1 MTNNPGPM
9 NDRIEDAKR
18 RYAAARKAYS
28 NYVESDEDSQPSDS
42 QEVIQRTHVSNDEH
56 VETPDAPAH
65 EGDAPAAEPEAAA
78 GPERSK
84 AAEPV
89 DADGE
94 ETLGDPTPEERI
106 VELETELKEVND
118 RLLRQA
124 AEFQNFRRRMQRE
137 KKKFHRSGKKE
148 VILPML
154 DVLDDFQ
161 RSIEAAEQLQ
171 EQDDLNAAYKSLKS
185 GVEMVF
191 EKFIAELEGIGVEA
205 IKAEGEPFNEELHEA
220 MMQQPAP
227 DGVEEGTVLKE
238 IRRGYWLDDHVLRH
252 SRVIVAS

>member
-1 MTNNPGPM
+1 MTNDSGFM

-28 NYVESDEDSQPSDS
+28 NYAESDADSRSSDS
-42 QEVIQRTHVSNDEH
+42 QEATQHTHVSNDEH

-65 EGDAPAAEPEAAA
+65 QNDTPANNPEAATDTDTDEA
-78 GPERSK
+78 S
-84 AAEPV
+84 EP
-89 DADGE
+89 AGE
-94 ETLGDPTPEERI
+94 ETPGDPTPEERI
-106 VELETELKEVND
+106 VELETELEEVND

-171 EQDDLNAAYKSLKS
+171 EQDDLEAAYESLRS

-191 EKFIAELEGIGVEA
+191 DKFMAELQGIGVET
-205 IKAEGEPFNEELHEA
+205 IEAEGEPFNEELHEA

-227 DGVEEGTVLKE
+227 DDVAEGTVLQE
-238 IRRGYWLDDHVLRH
+238 IRRGYRLDDQVLRH

>member
-1 MTNNPGPM
+1 MTNDPGFM

-28 NYVESDEDSQPSDS
+28 NYAESDADSVSSDS
-42 QEVIQRTHVSNDEH
+42 QKATQRTHVSNDEH

-65 EGDAPAAEPEAAA
+65 QNDTPADDPEAATDTDEPS
-78 GPERSK
+78 G
-84 AAEPV
+84 AA
-89 DADGE
+89 GE
-94 ETLGDPTPEERI
+94 ETADDPTPEERI
-106 VELETELKEVND
+106 VELETELEEVND

-171 EQDDLNAAYKSLKS
+171 EQDDLEAAYESLKS

-191 EKFIAELEGIGVEA
+191 DKFITELEGVGVEA
-205 IKAEGEPFNEELHEA
+205 IEAEGEPFDEELHEA

-227 DGVEEGTVLKE
+227 DDVEEGTVLQE
-238 IRRGYWLDDHVLRH
+238 IRRGYRLDDQVLRH
-252 SRVIVAS
+252 SRVVVAS